1 MPRHRQ
7 ECAHHRRA
15 KAGLRHIQHIFQRR
29 KAERGEH
36 AVHDRVKPVVK
47 RRMMPQNGPDGQAL
61 AKLLRAG
68 DDEKVAD
75 DQISKSPCG
84 KPAVQQPQQHAL
96 QHIRRQRGQRAAA
109 DERPQNA
116 RRLLFNCVQPIHAH
130 QQRRRR
136 QQGRQKQ
143 ERTHGR
149 TSFSRFRH
157 HTTAAHAFPQEIA
170 ALSGK
175 ASLWLREVAVPYTG
189 TAFFVRLDVNR
200 SF

>member
-7 ECAHHRRA
+7 KRTHHRRA
-15 KAGLRHIQHIFQRR
+15 KAGLRHIQHVFQRR

-47 RRMMPQNGPDGQAL
+47 RRMMPQNGPDGQSL

-68 DDEKVAD
+68 DDEEVTD
-75 DQISKSPCG
+75 DQISESSCG

-96 QHIRRQRGQRAAA
+96 QRIRRQCRQRAAA

-116 RRLLFNCVQPIHAH
+116 RRLFFDLVQPVHAH

-136 QQGRQKQ
+136 KQRRQKQ
-143 ERTHGR
+143 ERTHGLTSLFPFSTSYHSRARISRKDCRRGPR
-149 TSFSRFRH
+149 T
-157 HTTAAHAFPQEIA
+157 
-170 ALSGK
+170 G
-175 ASLWLREVAVPYTG
+175 
-189 TAFFVRLDVNR
+189 NR
-200 SF
+200 PHS